1 MEGIELVRQ
10 SGKFAVLDRML
21 VKLHASGHRVLLFS
35 TMTRLL
41 DLLEHYL
48 RWRRVGPEQKQMGA
62 LRIDGSTSLE
72 ERCWFSAMSKSP
84 KSYSNNVVNE
94 NFVH

>member
-1 MEGIELVRQ
+1 MCNHPALSYPPMYHMDGLDLVRQ

-21 VKLHASGHRVLLFS
+21 VKLHATGHRVLLFS

-48 RWRRVGPEQKQMGA
+48 RWRRIGPEQKNMGF

-72 ERCWFSAMSKSP
+72 DR
-84 KSYSNNVVNE
+84 
-94 NFVH
+94 